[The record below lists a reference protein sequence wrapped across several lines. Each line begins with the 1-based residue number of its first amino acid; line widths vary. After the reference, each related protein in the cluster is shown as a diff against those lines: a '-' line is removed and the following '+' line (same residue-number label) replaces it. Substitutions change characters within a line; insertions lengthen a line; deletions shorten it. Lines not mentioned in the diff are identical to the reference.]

1 MKAIERTFVR
11 PVLSIGWQRRQM
23 WRKRV
28 RSFLPALLIYAL
40 AVWLLWQVLK
50 AGGVL

>member
-11 PVLSIGWQRRQM
+11 PVLSISWQRRQL

-28 RSFLPALLIYAL
+28 KSFAPFLVIYVL
-40 AVWLLWQVLK
+40 VVWLLWEVLK
-50 AGGVL
+50 AGEVL